1 MFFLFCKQKTVYE
14 MRISDWSSD
23 VCSSD
28 LFAIER
34 PHRQHPAERQSARKT
49 RRIFGDVRS
58 GEAEAANRRY
68 FHLVDVGI
76 CEGSV
81 ERKRQSG
88 CRNDSRLQLN
98 APTSFIGRVD
108 SYGLAGGVIRYALV
122 NAGRQYVEELKRA
135 LYFPVYR
142 DDIHSSAAATAL

>member
-1 MFFLFCKQKTVYE
+1 MLTILSAERFRVVRVGSECH
-14 MRISDWSSD
+14 
-23 VCSSD
+23 
-28 LFAIER
+28 FAIER

-88 CRNDSRLQLN
+88 CRNDSCLQLN
-98 APTSFIGRVD
+98 APNSFIGRVD
-108 SYGLAGGVIRYALV
+108 AYGLAGGIIGYALG
-122 NAGRQYVEELKRA
+122 AEEHTSEIQYLQRK
-135 LYFPVYR
+135 
-142 DDIHSSAAATAL
+142 